1 MKRFAIVILSLLSV
15 FEAWAQ
21 IHFTPAFIGNGVDH
35 MNIRILSAT
44 LDGVSLSQGD
54 EIAVFDD
61 TICCGVVVLTQ
72 PINPVDPSSFGLIA
86 ASKADIGKSNG
97 YTAGHTIGFKIW
109 DSSAMREHS
118 SITPTFKSP
127 VDGLPISALPYLEG
141 GSAFVSLSAIAQAI
155 DRLKLDDGMRIYPNP
170 VADVLY
176 LDNTGKGYQTYVLMD
191 IHGKS
196 LKSGRL
202 SEGLTILPLDKN
214 APALLILKLS
224 GDDKNCVVKLLHY
237 LK

>member
-1 MKRFAIVILSLLSV
+1 MKRFAIVIMSLLSV
-15 FEAWAQ
+15 FEALAQ

-35 MNIRILSAT
+35 MNIRIFSAT
-44 LDGVSLSQGD
+44 LDGVPLSQGD

-61 TICCGVVVLTQ
+61 TICCGVVVLSG

-97 YTAGHTIGFKIW
+97 YTKDHTIGFKIW
-109 DSSAMREHS
+109 DSSAMREYS

-127 VDGLPISALPYLEG
+127 IDGLPISALP
-141 GSAFVSLSAIAQAI
+141 
-155 DRLKLDDGMRIYPNP
+155 DGRMVYPNP

-191 IHGKS
+191 VQGKT

-202 SEGLTILPLDKN
+202 SDGLTTLSLDKN
-214 APALLILKLS
+214 APAFLLLQLS
-224 GDDKNCVVKLLHY
+224 GDDKTRIVKLLHY